1 MRKNLL
7 FLGAISIVLIL
18 TAILSGIYF
27 TSTPAEPASAKP
39 EPVTID
45 PIAELYSFGDDDKY
59 SVLLDLAEAQTRSQT
74 TVILTAAAP
83 GALNP
88 EGIICTHTGVSVTAP
103 PAGVAQHVTNV
114 DRQAPTIWHQAANWL
129 SAPFQD
135 HYAVTL
141 WVPDSENSTFRLVS
155 GDAPGS
161 PVVCAD
167 QVDEDV

>member
-27 TSTPAEPASAKP
+27 TSTAIEPTSAKP
-39 EPVTID
+39 DPVTID
-45 PIAELYSFGDDDKY
+45 PVADLYSFGDDDKY
-59 SVLLDLAEAQTRSQT
+59 AVLLNLAEAQIRPQT

-83 GALNP
+83 KALNP
-88 EGIICTHTGVSVTAP
+88 EGTICTHTGVSVTAP
-103 PAGVAQHVTNV
+103 PAGVVHHTIDAN
-114 DRQAPTIWHQAANWL
+114 RQTSTIWHQVATWL
-129 SAPFQD
+129 STPFQD

-141 WVPDSENSTFRLVS
+141 WVPGSENSSFELVS

-161 PVVCAD
+161 PVVCD
-167 QVDEDV
+167 YEVDEDV